1 MSGDI
6 IRRREGE
13 RVKRDYRIQP
23 TQATAQEN
31 LAGAVE
37 VVGEHLISLKGL
49 WPRRSDYAELRRS
62 WARDLLAGVTVGIV
76 ALPLALGFGVASGV
90 GAAAGLITAVVAGIV
105 AAVFGGSH
113 LQISG
118 PTGAMTVVLLP
129 VIAQHGVQQVPLLAV
144 MAGVI
149 MILMGLSAMGRAIE
163 MVPFPVVEGFT
174 TGIGVI
180 ILLQQFPLLLGAP
193 KGESE
198 STLMATYQ
206 TLRHADWS
214 AAVAPLLV
222 AGLTIALHLPGKRFP
237 KLPISLLAIVVVTV
251 VTELAGLPV
260 DRIGALPAG
269 LPAPALPVIDLP
281 TLRDLAAPALAVAAL
296 AALESLLS
304 ARVADGMVPDLGR
317 TKPDRE
323 LVGQGLA
330 NLASGLFGGLPATG
344 AIARTAVNVRSGGRT
359 RLASVTHAVLLLVIM
374 LALGPVVSRIPLA
387 ALGGVLVVVALR
399 MVNPAVF
406 RTIFHTTRAD
416 RNTFVITL
424 LATVFLDLVLAVLL
438 GAAMAAVM
446 SLRHMAKYSIV
457 RRQFLPADTREGVID
472 YTPAQERL
480 RDRIAIFR
488 VDGALFYGDASRFTD
503 LVTDVEDVDVVI
515 IRFHRMHILD
525 ASGGEALKDTIR
537 QLSRRGIPVIA
548 QGITDAQLRTVTS
561 MGAFDP
567 ANHVVELSQAIS
579 RAEALIGAEEAAVR
593 PPAPAAIRPAGRRP
607 RGPRLLPRR
616 GSAGRRR

>member
-1 MSGDI
+1 M
-6 IRRREGE
+6 
-13 RVKRDYRIQP
+13 KRDYRIQP
-23 TQATAQEN
+23 TRASAQQN
-31 LAGAVE
+31 LAGAAGL
-37 VVGEHLISLKGL
+37 VGEHLISLKGL
-49 WPRRSDYAELRRS
+49 WPRRSDYAELPRS
-62 WARDLLAGVTVGIV
+62 WSRDLLAGVTVGIV

-105 AAVFGGSH
+105 AAVLGGSH
-113 LQISG
+113 LQVSG

-129 VIAQHGVQQVPLLAV
+129 VIAQHGVDKVPLLAV
-144 MAGVI
+144 LAGAMVV
-149 MILMGLSAMGRAIE
+149 LMGLTAMGRAIE

-206 TLRHADWS
+206 TLQHADW
-214 AAVAPLLV
+214 AVAVAPLGV
-222 AGLTIALHLPGKRFP
+222 AALTIALHLPGRRYP
-237 KLPISLLAIVVVTV
+237 RLPISLLAIVVVTV
-251 VTELAGLPV
+251 VVELAGLPV
-260 DRIGALPAG
+260 DRIGALPVG
-269 LPAPALPVIDLP
+269 LPAPTLPVLDLG
-281 TLRDLAAPALAVAAL
+281 TIRDLAAPALAVAAL

-304 ARVADGMVPDLGR
+304 ARVADGMVPDIGR

-359 RLASVTHAVLLLVIM
+359 RLASATHAVILLVIM
-374 LALGPVVSRIPLA
+374 LALGPIVSRIPLA
-387 ALGGVLVVVALR
+387 ALGGVLVVVAVR

-406 RTIFHTTRAD
+406 RTIFRTTRAD

-424 LATVFLDLVLAVLL
+424 LATVFLDLVAAVLL
-438 GAAMAAVM
+438 GVAMAAVM

-457 RRQFLPADTREGVID
+457 RRQYLPADTREGVID
-472 YTPAQERL
+472 FTPEQQHL

-488 VDGALFYGDASRFTD
+488 VDGALFYGDAHRFTD
-503 LVTDVEDVDVVI
+503 LVTGVEDVDVVI
-515 IRFHRMHILD
+515 IRFHRMQILD
-525 ASGGEALKDTIR
+525 ASGGEALKDAVR
-537 QLSRRGIPVIA
+537 QLGRRRITVVA
-548 QGITDAQLRTVTS
+548 QGMTEAQLRTVAA

-567 ANHVVELSQAIS
+567 GMHVVELSQAIA
-579 RAEALIGAEEAAVR
+579 RAQVLIDALHAAGPRAAR
-593 PPAPAAIRPAGRRP
+593 PPSRRP
-607 RGPRLLPRR
+607 RSRSLL
-616 GSAGRRR
+616 RRRQRRPAS

>member
-1 MSGDI
+1 M
-6 IRRREGE
+6 
-13 RVKRDYRIQP
+13 KRDYRVQP
-23 TQATAQEN
+23 SQTSAQES
-31 LAGAVE
+31 LAGAVGL
-37 VVGEHLISLKGL
+37 VGDHLISLKGL
-49 WPRRSDYAELRRS
+49 WPQRSDYAELPRS
-62 WARDLLAGVTVGIV
+62 WGRDLLAGVTVGVV

-90 GAAAGLITAVVAGIV
+90 GAAAGLITAVVAGVI

-129 VIAQHGVQQVPLLAV
+129 VIAQHGVQQVPVLAV
-144 MAGVI
+144 IAGLMVV
-149 MILMGLSAMGRAIE
+149 LMGLTAMGRAIE

-206 TLRHADWS
+206 TLQHADWS
-214 AAVAPLLV
+214 AAVAPLIV
-222 AGLTIALHLPGKRFP
+222 AGLTVVLHLPGRRFP

-251 VTELAGLPV
+251 VVEIAALPV

-269 LPAPALPVIDLP
+269 LPAPALPGFDLG
-281 TLRDLAAPALAVAAL
+281 TIRDLAAPALAVAAL

-304 ARVADGMVPDLGR
+304 ARVADGMVPDIGR

-330 NLASGLFGGLPATG
+330 NVASGLFGGLPATG

-374 LALGPVVSRIPLA
+374 LALGPIVSRIPLA

-406 RTIFHTTRAD
+406 RTIFRTTRAD

-424 LATVFLDLVLAVLL
+424 LATVFLDLVAAVLL
-438 GAAMAAVM
+438 GVAMAAVM

-457 RRQFLPADTREGVID
+457 RRQYLPADTREGVID
-472 YTPAQERL
+472 YTPQQEHL
-480 RDRIAIFR
+480 RDRVAIFR
-488 VDGALFYGDASRFTD
+488 VDGALFYGDASRFAD
-503 LVTDVEDVDVVI
+503 LVTGVEPVDVVI

-525 ASGGEALKDTIR
+525 ASGGEALKDTVR
-537 QLSRRGIPVIA
+537 QLGRRGIPVIA
-548 QGITDAQLRTVTS
+548 QGMTEAQLRTVTS
-561 MGAFDP
+561 MEALDP
-567 ANHVVELSQAIS
+567 AQHVVELSEAIR
-579 RAEALIGAEEAAVR
+579 RAEKLIDAVEPALSGPAVR
-593 PPAPAAIRPAGRRP
+593 ESRSPSRRSRGRR
-607 RGPRLLPRR
+607 LLRR
-616 GSAGRRR
+616 HPQRRQQ